1 METVDPFD
9 GLDFDLE
16 EVKKIK
22 EEQDERRWIKDPR
35 VCSCGHGIVR
45 HKFVESRNA
54 WVCEPARMS
63 CPCKQKE
70 PVLEVQDTRDFLSKT
85 KGHGAR
91 HALALGIAISQNKG
105 HWIRWTVDK
114 LCFICKDPDERPTL
128 VALKKV
134 GDNMVETFEEPGP
147 YNALICQRCRQ
158 NLKNPANL
166 GYEGL
171 RSVD

>member
-9 GLDFDLE
+9 GLDFGLE
-16 EVKKIK
+16 EV
-22 EEQDERRWIKDPR
+22 EQVRENQDERRWVKDPR

-85 KGHGAR
+85 RGHGAS
-91 HALALGIAISQNKG
+91 HALALGIAIAQKKD
-105 HWIRWTVDK
+105 HWVRWTVDK
-114 LCFICKDPDERPTL
+114 VCFICKNPEERPTI
-128 VALKKV
+128 VSLKRV
-134 GDNMVETFEEPGP
+134 GDSLVECFEEPGP
-147 YNALICQRCRQ
+147 FNALMCQKCRQ
-158 NLKNPANL
+158 DLKDNTASSYGGPRA
-166 GYEGL
+166 
-171 RSVD
+171 VD